1 MNLRSKLLSGTIFL
15 TLIFGGIFW
24 LLPKVYAETQL
35 QSILKEVVSKIEEIS
50 NLKNNEALSRPD
62 KEKKELAA
70 RKQALEKIFDLTLL
84 EDNDL
89 KNKLLALKELDEK
102 QKNIQQALLDF
113 LAENGSAYKELKNR
127 LEKIETS
134 EDAKQLAID
143 FKNWRHN
150 VYNPKVE
157 KILSFALVF
166 QQQKILGIA
175 KDRFKKIKSD
185 LLRLEDARVIKKE
198 DTAGLIKKASDNLE
212 KAEKLNSQ
220 AEILVTKILYE
231 EFFPATPT
239 LNQTDIDNPEAIK
252 LYATENPNE
261 QTGPTVKKFIEDS
274 LREIKTAYRLF
285 LDIGKIVR

>member
-1 MNLRSKLLSGTIFL
+1 MVFL
-15 TLIFGGIFW
+15 ALIFGDIFW
-24 LLPKVYAETQL
+24 LLPKTYAETQL

-50 NLKNNEALSRPD
+50 TLKNNEALPRLD

-89 KNKLLALKELDEK
+89 KNKLLSLKGLGEG

-113 LAENGSAYKELKNR
+113 LAENGSAYKELQNR
-127 LEKIETS
+127 LEKIESS
-134 EDAKQLAID
+134 EDAKQLATD

-157 KILSFALVF
+157 KILSFTLVF
-166 QQQKILGIA
+166 QQQKTLGIA
-175 KDRFKKIKSD
+175 NDRLKKIRSD
-185 LLRLEDARVIKKE
+185 LLRLEDAKIIKKE
-198 DTAGLIKKASDNLE
+198 DAAGLVKKASDNLE
-212 KAEKLNSQ
+212 EAEKLNNQ

-231 EFFPATPT
+231 EFFPIAPT
-239 LNQTDIDNPEAIK
+239 SNQTDIDNPEAIK
-252 LYATENPNE
+252 LYTADNPNE
-261 QTGPTVKKFIEDS
+261 KTGPTVKKLIEDS

-285 LDIGKIVR
+285 LDIGKIVRGKINQ